1 MKVRAEAPGKLFL
14 LGEYAVLEGAP
25 ALMLAV
31 DARASAVVEPA
42 ATPGWE
48 LVAPDVLQKSVAFR
62 FDEAGLPVWPEEDL
76 ARRLS
81 LVDQVLRG
89 LAVRGLLPGSEEL
102 RVTLDTS
109 DFFAVRDGK
118 RRKLGLGSSA
128 ALTVALSSALTAAAG
143 REDRVGNRRG
153 WLEELLHIHRALQDG
168 RGSGADLAAA
178 IYGGCLR
185 YRLDEDNPLIEGCGW
200 PEGLH
205 RLFVWTGTPSSTGEY
220 LARLDAW
227 RQRNPGEYDRRL
239 GELRAL
245 AEEGIDAVGR
255 GGVEETLGAFAAYAR
270 ALHELGA
277 ATKIPIYST
286 EHRRISGLVEGAGG
300 VYKPC
305 GAGGGDFGVALFD
318 EVGRLEVA
326 RVKLERAGFLCP
338 PLAPDGDG
346 LRLEMIGEER

>member
-25 ALMLAV
+25 ALVLAV

-42 ATPGWE
+42 TTPGWE

-62 FDEAGLPVWPEEDL
+62 FDEAGLPVWPEADMGK
-76 ARRLS
+76 RLS
-81 LVDQVLRG
+81 LVDQVLKG
-89 LAVRGLLPGSEEL
+89 LAVRGLLPEGGI

-128 ALTVALSSALTAAAG
+128 ALTVALASALTAASG
-143 REDRVGNRRG
+143 RRVRVKDRGAWMG
-153 WLEELLHIHRALQDG
+153 ELLHIHRALQDG

-227 RQRNPGEYDRRL
+227 RRQNPDEYRRML
-239 GELRAL
+239 RELRSL
-245 AEEGIDAVGR
+245 AETGAASIAD
-255 GGVEETLGAFAAYAR
+255 GGVDGALKAFSAYAR
-270 ALHELGA
+270 ALQELGA
-277 ATKIPIYST
+277 AAKIPIYSA
-286 EHRRISGLVEGAGG
+286 EHREIAEVVEGAGG

-305 GAGGGDFGVALFD
+305 GAGGGDFGVALFG
-318 EVGRLEVA
+318 EAGRLEIA
-326 RVKLERAGFLCP
+326 RGKLERAGFLCP
-338 PLAPDGDG
+338 PLAPDYDG
-346 LRLEMIGEER
+346 LRLEVIGEE